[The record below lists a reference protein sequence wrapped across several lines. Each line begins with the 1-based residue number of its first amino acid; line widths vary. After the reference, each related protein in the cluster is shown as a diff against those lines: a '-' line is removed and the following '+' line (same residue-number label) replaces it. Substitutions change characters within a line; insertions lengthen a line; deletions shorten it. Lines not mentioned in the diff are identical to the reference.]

1 MKFNK
6 YNDSYNIIGDKLKT
20 IRGSLNFS
28 QEKLSNQLA
37 LLGITL
43 F

>member
-20 IRGSLNFS
+20 IRESLDD
-28 QEKLSNQLA
+28 LTRLDV
-37 LLGITL
+37 
-43 F
+43 